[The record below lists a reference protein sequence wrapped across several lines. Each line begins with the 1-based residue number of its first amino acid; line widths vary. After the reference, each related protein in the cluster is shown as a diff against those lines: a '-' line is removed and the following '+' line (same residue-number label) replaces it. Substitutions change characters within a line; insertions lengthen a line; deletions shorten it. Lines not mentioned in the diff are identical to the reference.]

1 MFSCAQSSCSMQW
14 ISRLLSDPL
23 SEVGAARPSHE
34 ALPRHCDMQP
44 VKKSSGENK
53 VAIILYEA
61 VRRGRSRGSAA
72 GRAAE
77 WQCDPSRTR
86 YCHRITPAATSAQGH
101 VCVCVCVCVCAPT
114 FGRPKHLIQLWNQHF
129 LVTDQLQLRCL
140 RTALRDTASWTR
152 TPDPRPIRIPPAEPK
167 FRFSIQQRSVG
178 APRGSASLR
187 FLSDAA
193 LVLHADMFEESIRR
207 L

>member
-101 VCVCVCVCVCAPT
+101 VCVCVCVCVCSNVWTSKALDPVVEPA
-114 FGRPKHLIQLWNQHF
+114 FPCDRPAAVAVLENGSQRHSELDPNSRS
-129 LVTDQLQLRCL
+129 TADQ
-140 RTALRDTASWTR
+140 
-152 TPDPRPIRIPPAEPK
+152 DPSR
-167 FRFSIQQRSVG
+167 
-178 APRGSASLR
+178 
-187 FLSDAA
+187 
-193 LVLHADMFEESIRR
+193 
-207 L
+207 